1 MEQTLKGT
9 IIYGDEFEPV
19 DGYITVENG
28 IIKSVEESTAATD
41 AIIAPCFVNA
51 HTHLGDSVIKDPP
64 YLPLE
69 ELVQPPHGLKHR
81 ILSETSNSELV
92 SSMKASIADMI
103 KTGTCAFADF
113 REGGLAGV
121 KALNEALKTPYS
133 TPYLNTGIRGT
144 NHDIEARIFGRPVG
158 KDMSYLELCDGTG
171 LSSTN
176 DLEIGIVRYIVSQT
190 KEKRKKFAIHAGER
204 DSSDISAALEFAPDF
219 MIHLTHAGNKE
230 LKAISDASI
239 PVVVCLRSNLI
250 TGSGLP
256 PVKKMLDEDIL
267 VAAGT
272 DNVML
277 NSVNMFSEMEF
288 LAKTTLFD
296 DRQVFKLCTLNG
308 AKILG
313 IDDEIGSI
321 KKGKKAK
328 LMILAKNSNNMQGI
342 RNPLGSLVR
351 RARPDDIIGII

>member
-19 DGYITVENG
+19 DGYIIIEDG
-28 IIKSVEESTAATD
+28 IIKNIEESTAATD

-64 YLPLE
+64 YMPLE

-92 SSMKASIADMI
+92 RSMKASIADMI

-121 KALNEALKTPYS
+121 KALNEVLKTPYS

-144 NHDIEARIFGRPVG
+144 NNKIEARIFGRPVNE
-158 KDMSYLELCDGTG
+158 DMSYLELCDGTG
-171 LSSTN
+171 LSSAN

-219 MIHLTHAGNKE
+219 LIHLTHAGNKE

-328 LMILAKNSNNMQGI
+328 LMMLTKNSNNMQGI